1 MNRRDLLKAGLGI
14 AALSAGQRVFANYN
28 PIEYSAEAY
37 QAAIDSG
44 EPLLVGFHADWCG
57 TCRRQ
62 ERAVSELMKA
72 NEAYANVKVINVDWD
87 QYGRAD
93 FVKQL
98 RIPRR
103 STLVMFNEG
112 KEVGRV
118 VAQTS
123 TEAIEALFKAL
134 T

>member
-1 MNRRDLLKAGLGI
+1 MNRRDLLKSGLGI
-14 AALSAGQRVFANYN
+14 VALAATQRVFASYD
-28 PIEYSAEAY
+28 PIEYSAEGY

-62 ERAVSELMKA
+62 ERTISELMKA
-72 NEAYANVKVINVDWD
+72 NDAYASVKIMNVDWD
-87 QYGRAD
+87 EYGRAD
-93 FVKQL
+93 FVKKL

-103 STLVMFNEG
+103 STLVMFNGG

-123 TEAIEALFKAL
+123 AGAIEELFKAVV
-134 T
+134 